1 MGSWG
6 GKMVRTAALC
16 VRGAMDLLLP
26 RVCLACGAN
35 DAAADGLCQP
45 CNLKLLTLVAMPY
58 CPRCG
63 STLGAG
69 VKIREDGCYACPTT
83 LPRFARVVRLGPYAQ
98 PLRDIIHQVK
108 YRRQE
113 GLCRHL
119 CRLLGGAIEGSCQQ
133 DEPGLEMVLPVPAH
147 WRRRIARAY
156 DHSGALATALA
167 EELSLHRGSELIRIR
182 HTPPQAHL
190 PKTRRIE
197 NVRGAFSVSDPKVIS
212 GARVLLVDDVTTTG
226 ATANEAARAL
236 LAAGASQVVLAVIA
250 KADPP
255 KAYEHAGKDG

>member
-1 MGSWG
+1 MPKRVKRQRNKVASVRRGGGAESGS
-6 GKMVRTAALC
+6 
-16 VRGAMDLLLP
+16 
-26 RVCLACGAN
+26 
-35 DAAADGLCQP
+35 
-45 CNLKLLTLVAMPY
+45 
-58 CPRCG
+58 
-63 STLGAG
+63 
-69 VKIREDGCYACPTT
+69 
-83 LPRFARVVRLGPYAQ
+83 VRLNYCG
-98 PLRDIIHQVK
+98 
-108 YRRQE
+108 
-113 GLCRHL
+113 
-119 CRLLGGAIEGSCQQ
+119 
-133 DEPGLEMVLPVPAH
+133 
-147 WRRRIARAY
+147 
-156 DHSGALATALA
+156 
-167 EELSLHRGSELIRIR
+167 